1 MLRPGRRVL
10 FLVPREF
17 AQIGD
22 AGSRAIMETLEARRK
37 GQRRRTPH
45 LSRLMVRKGI
55 CDCPSSGQTCV

>member
-1 MLRPGRRVL
+1 MLRPGRRDL

-37 GQRRRTPH
+37 GQRRRELLTYP
-45 LSRLMVRKGI
+45 G
-55 CDCPSSGQTCV
+55 